1 MTGRRVASL
10 SCVFALAVN
19 VPFGIPAE
27 GFPQRIVSTAPS
39 LTETL
44 FSLGVGDR
52 VVGVTTWCRYP
63 EEAQAKPKIG
73 GYSTP
78 SMEAILALHP
88 DLVVLAAETRNDVG
102 RRLAELH
109 VPTMEVRL
117 DSLRSIE
124 DSIRQIARGLG
135 VAERGEALAARIEAQ
150 RAAVVRAVA
159 GRPHVRTLL
168 LLGHSPDALTS
179 LYAVGPKSFLGEM
192 LEAAGGENVLSDVR
206 TPYPRISVEEVIG
219 RDPDVI
225 LAILS
230 PPADATDAAARARQ
244 LWSAYPSLRAV
255 RMGAIRAVVDD
266 TIVQPGPRVGEKIAI
281 LAEALH
287 GVRP

>member
-1 MTGRRVASL
+1 
-10 SCVFALAVN
+10 
-19 VPFGIPAE
+19 
-27 GFPQRIVSTAPS
+27 
-39 LTETL
+39 
-44 FSLGVGDR
+44 
-52 VVGVTTWCRYP
+52 
-63 EEAQAKPKIG
+63 
-73 GYSTP
+73 
-78 SMEAILALHP
+78 
-88 DLVVLAAETRNDVG
+88 
-102 RRLAELH
+102 
-109 VPTMEVRL
+109 
-117 DSLRSIE
+117 
-124 DSIRQIARGLG
+124 IRQIALRLG
-135 VAERGEALAARIEAQ
+135 VPERGEALATRIEAQ
-150 RAAVVRAVA
+150 RTAVARAVA
-159 GRPHVRTLL
+159 GRPRVRTLL
-168 LLGHSPDALTS
+168 LLGHSPDALAS

-219 RDPDVI
+219 RDPDMI
-225 LAILS
+225 LVILS